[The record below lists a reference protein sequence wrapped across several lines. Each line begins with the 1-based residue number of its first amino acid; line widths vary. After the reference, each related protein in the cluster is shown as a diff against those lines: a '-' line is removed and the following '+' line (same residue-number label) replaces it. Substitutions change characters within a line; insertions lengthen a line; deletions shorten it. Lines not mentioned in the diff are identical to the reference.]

1 MVFSGNGSIENSGVA
16 LPKCKV
22 ILFLLL
28 SCRQLFFFFTFP
40 FRGFTFPRRTRDA
53 EVKSLTKTKE
63 HPGPITTV
71 SSAASAL
78 GDHRGLI
85 SLGTAAA
92 VPGCVPRRSVSLG
105 RGSYLRHSPPSV
117 ECRRHPWPWLV
128 LTQLLIALCLTGLPS
143 LRRKEE
149 GADTQTAI
157 TFGTHYFYWDRSGNY
172 GSEPS

>member
-22 ILFLLL
+22 ILCLVL
-28 SCRQLFFFFTFP
+28 SHSCPTVIFFSFWISVVVACT
-40 FRGFTFPRRTRDA
+40 RGR
-53 EVKSLTKTKE
+53 VKSLIKTKE
-63 HPGPITTV
+63 HLGPITTV

-78 GDHRGLI
+78 GDHRGLL

-92 VPGCVPRRSVSLG
+92 VPGCVPRSSVSLG

>member
-1 MVFSGNGSIENSGVA
+1 VVFSGNGFIENSGVA
-16 LPKCKV
+16 LPKV
-22 ILFLLL
+22 ILFLFPDSL
-28 SCRQLFFFFTFP
+28 SCPVTFFFLFL
-40 FRGFTFPRRTRDA
+40 PRKVA
-53 EVKSLTKTKE
+53 VQSEGLIKTQE

-78 GDHRGLI
+78 GNHRGLI

-92 VPGCVPRRSVSLG
+92 VPGCVPRSSVSLG

-117 ECRRHPWPWLV
+117 ECRRHPWPWLI
-128 LTQLLIALCLTGLPS
+128 LTQLLIALCLIGLPS
-143 LRRKEE
+143 LRRKEA

-157 TFGTHYFYWDRSGNY
+157 TFGTHYFYWDSSGNY